1 MAMPIKLALASLPL
15 EFYLVVLLLL
25 PALSMTEH
33 ILLHYL
39 SIPATVK
46 MKNKKIHNGEN
57 KNKLPYKSSTNSACH
72 ILDFQLLATR
82 CCMNDKI

>member
-1 MAMPIKLALASLPL
+1 MLIKLAL

-39 SIPATVK
+39 SFPATVK
-46 MKNKKIHNGEN
+46 KNKKKKKKYIKVKTKISCPTN
-57 KNKLPYKSSTNSACH
+57 LPLMVHAIYWTFKFW
-72 ILDFQLLATR
+72 LQDVE
-82 CCMNDKI
+82 

>member
-1 MAMPIKLALASLPL
+1 MLIKLAL

-39 SIPATVK
+39 SFPATVK
-46 MKNKKIHNGEN
+46 KNFIKN
-57 KNKLPYKSSTNSACH
+57 KNKNP
-72 ILDFQLLATR
+72 
-82 CCMNDKI
+82 

>member
-1 MAMPIKLALASLPL
+1 MLIKLALASLPL
-15 EFYLVVLLLL
+15 EFYLVVLLLFV
-25 PALSMTEH
+25 ALSMTEQ

-46 MKNKKIHNGEN
+46 KKKKKIHKGES
-57 KNKLPYKSSTNSACH
+57 KNKLPYKSSANSACH
-72 ILDFQLLATR
+72 ILYFQILGTR

>member
-1 MAMPIKLALASLPL
+1 MLIKLAL

-39 SIPATVK
+39 SFPATVK
-46 MKNKKIHNGEN
+46 KNLKKKKKIHKGEN
-57 KNKLPYKSSTNSACH
+57 KNKLPYKSSTNGACH
-72 ILDFQLLATR
+72 ILDFQILATR